1 QRPARQVDRPR
12 WAAYRPTAP
21 PEQRLRSLAGRAHAQ
36 PRLARA
42 VGAARRP
49 REPRPR
55 HRSRSLPP
63 PLRRVGAAT
72 ALRHGLRLRVGPPRR
87 VADRRSEPRE
97 RAARTV
103 PVGVRGLLDRRAAR
117 GAEPRP
123 RRGCR
128 DPSVRLRRVAP
139 PPHRSRHRA
148 PQQREP
154 PGGAQARPPAGRRG
168 GTVPPDPRRVG
179 GPRPLRDHV
188 RGGGRAPRRDHEAVP
203 PLNPGS
209 PGRSRSFSTEDAYGL
224 LLAIIILT
232 FVVLSQVD
240 PARWTRL
247 VVAPSVG
254 AMLLLALYASRARFE
269 LVRAAVIALAV
280 SYLIVFA
287 PALFSTQ
294 PFQPSIYLIY
304 GLLLLITPLVII
316 NRILRHPEVQVS
328 TILGAI
334 CAYML
339 IGMVFGF
346 VYALI
351 GRIDPP
357 FFAKHGPVD

>member
-1 QRPARQVDRPR
+1 M
-12 WAAYRPTAP
+12 
-21 PEQRLRSLAGRAHAQ
+21 
-36 PRLARA
+36 
-42 VGAARRP
+42 
-49 REPRPR
+49 
-55 HRSRSLPP
+55 
-63 PLRRVGAAT
+63 
-72 ALRHGLRLRVGPPRR
+72 
-87 VADRRSEPRE
+87 
-97 RAARTV
+97 
-103 PVGVRGLLDRRAAR
+103 
-117 GAEPRP
+117 
-123 RRGCR
+123 
-128 DPSVRLRRVAP
+128 
-139 PPHRSRHRA
+139 
-148 PQQREP
+148 
-154 PGGAQARPPAGRRG
+154 
-168 GTVPPDPRRVG
+168 
-179 GPRPLRDHV
+179 
-188 RGGGRAPRRDHEAVP
+188 GRAPRRDHEAVP
-203 PLNPGS
+203 HLNPGS

-232 FVVLSQVD
+232 FVLLSQVD

-287 PALFSTQ
+287 EALFDSEA
-294 PFQPSIYLIY
+294 FKGSIYLIY

-357 FFAKHGPVD
+357 FFAKHGPVDQFDYFYFSYACLTTVGFGDFVSRGDFGRALSVLEAAFGQVFLVTLIARLVSLFKPPQRDANSSET